1 MDIKSHFKTEHCKR
15 QVHIEQLLILRT
27 QLDAEAKRKLD
38 AKIERERQHLA
49 LIDEIWDVR

>member
-1 MDIKSHFKTEHCKR
+1 MTIKDHFKQQYCKR